1 MPSGIRLTAAC
12 AMTVFLCVDSNGSSD
27 VPTGNGVR
35 RIEDDEAKPGLRG
48 TADVTV
54 ADDAGPSTGLPRVG
68 VRPRNERMELEHGA
82 TIGARVDLQQEPIAS
97 FL

>member
-1 MPSGIRLTAAC
+1 
-12 AMTVFLCVDSNGSSD
+12 MTVFLCVDSNGSSD

-54 ADDAGPSTGLPRVG
+54 RTTQARRQAYPASVCGHEM
-68 VRPRNERMELEHGA
+68 NEWSSNTAPL
-82 TIGARVDLQQEPIAS
+82 
-97 FL
+97 